1 MPPVFH
7 TVLRIP
13 AVLVVAATSAVAQSP
28 GQPQTPVFR
37 GGVDLVTV
45 DLTVVDGDGKP
56 ILGLATSDVTVLVD
70 GSPRRIASFAYT
82 PPPASP
88 QRPDAT
94 TGRLAEADQQSA
106 PSSTRTIIFVVD
118 PWTLA
123 RGNGMQALHA
133 AARFIDRL
141 PATDRVSVA
150 VLPQWETALRFDE
163 SREALKDRLL
173 RGSGTGIANTPL
185 DGRRRQEVEYLFNN
199 LASIEGPKQVVLIHG
214 PSREGDFSMRP
225 SDLVGLDGLASA
237 AAAWQS
243 RVIVHTLEVYTSPG
257 WMAMSADQ
265 RASSLPT
272 FTRASTTDRLISTL
286 TGGLAMSPTSG
297 DTFFERFER
306 EQAGGYVLAF
316 EPASADRD
324 GRAHEIRVT
333 IGNHPGTTI
342 RTRHEFA
349 VPAPSP
355 TLE

>member
-1 MPPVFH
+1 MPPVFN
-7 TVLRIP
+7 TFLRVQ
-13 AVLVVAATSAVAQSP
+13 AVLLVAATSAFPQSP
-28 GQPQTPVFR
+28 GESQTPLFR

-45 DLTVVDGDGKP
+45 DLTVVDRDGEP
-56 ILGLATSDVTVLVD
+56 ILGLAQSDVTVLVD
-70 GSPRRIASFAYT
+70 GGPRRIASFLYT
-82 PPPASP
+82 PPSAFPR
-88 QRPDAT
+88 RPDVAA
-94 TGRLAEADQQSA
+94 GLNRADQQPA
-106 PSSTRTIIFVVD
+106 LSSTRTIIFVVD
-118 PWTLA
+118 PSTLA

-163 SREALKDRLL
+163 SREALQDRLI
-173 RGSGTGIANTPL
+173 RGSGTGIVTTPL
-185 DGRRRQEVEYLFNN
+185 DGRRRQDVEYLFGN

-214 PSREGDFSMRP
+214 QSREGDFSVRP
-225 SDLVGLDGLASA
+225 TDLVGLDGLASA

-257 WMAMSADQ
+257 WVAMSPDH
-265 RASSLPT
+265 RESSLPT

-297 DTFFERFER
+297 
-306 EQAGGYVLAF
+306 
-316 EPASADRD
+316 
-324 GRAHEIRVT
+324 
-333 IGNHPGTTI
+333 TI

-355 TLE
+355 TVE

>member
-1 MPPVFH
+1 
-7 TVLRIP
+7 
-13 AVLVVAATSAVAQSP
+13 
-28 GQPQTPVFR
+28 
-37 GGVDLVTV
+37 
-45 DLTVVDGDGKP
+45 
-56 ILGLATSDVTVLVD
+56 
-70 GSPRRIASFAYT
+70 
-82 PPPASP
+82 
-88 QRPDAT
+88 
-94 TGRLAEADQQSA
+94 
-106 PSSTRTIIFVVD
+106 VVD
-118 PWTLA
+118 PATLA
-123 RGNGMQALHA
+123 RGDGMQALHA

-141 PATDRVSVA
+141 PATDRLSVA

-163 SREALKDRLL
+163 SREASKDRLL

-214 PSREGDFSMRP
+214 PSRGGDLSMRP
-225 SDLVGLDGLASA
+225 SDLVGLDGLARA

-243 RVIVHTLEVYTSPG
+243 RVIVHTFEVYASAG

-265 RASSLPT
+265 RESSLPT
-272 FTRASTTDRLISTL
+272 FTRASTTERPISTL

-316 EPASADRD
+316 EPTSADRD
-324 GRAHEIRVT
+324 GHAHEIRVT

-355 TLE
+355 RAE